1 MTAAAARIL
10 SESEKRN
17 VVIGV
22 LVAMFLATLDQ
33 TIVAPA
39 LPTIGASFGDVDFLP
54 WIVSAYL
61 LTSTAVTP
69 LYGKLSD
76 IHGRRPVLI
85 CGLLI
90 FLAGSVMCA
99 LAPSM
104 MLLIVGRAVQGL
116 GGGGLITLA
125 QTVIADIASPRERAK
140 YVVYIST
147 VWATSSVAG
156 PVLGGFL
163 AQHFSWT
170 LIFWIN
176 LPLCALAIFVC
187 DRILRDLPQQ
197 RRPHRLD
204 ILGSA
209 LMIGAS
215 VGLMLA
221 LTLGGLRYPWTST
234 PILALGAAT
243 LALAAWLAVHLAH
256 APEPLIPLNI
266 FANDVVGKASGA
278 LFFSMFAFVGA
289 TVYLPIYFE
298 YQLGSTPTEAG
309 AGLIVLLGGS
319 VIGANTAGRYMPHVV
334 HYKRMAYAG
343 LFLAIAS
350 LTAMAA
356 LAPYLNFAAAQVLV
370 LGLGL
375 GLGPLFPTTTVSVQ
389 NAVDPRDLGIAT
401 ATLSFL
407 RTFGS
412 ALGVAAFGAIIFAF
426 GLVAVE
432 GGGPPAVGVS
442 PDLEALAGCAF
453 RAAFAAMALA
463 ATIALGFFALME
475 ERPLRG
481 PAKTPVAPEA

>member
-10 SESEKRN
+10 TDSEKRN

-39 LPTIGASFGDVDFLP
+39 LPTIGAALGDVDFLP

-85 CGLLI
+85 GGLLI
-90 FLAGSVMCA
+90 FLVGSVMCA

-104 MLLIVGRAVQGL
+104 TLLIAGRAVQGL

-163 AQHFSWT
+163 AQHLSWT

-176 LPLCALAIFVC
+176 LPLCAIAILVC
-187 DRILRDLPQQ
+187 GRILRDLPQQ

-204 ILGSA
+204 ILGSVA
-209 LMIGAS
+209 DDRRERRADADADAGRPPISLDFAAHPRARRR
-215 VGLMLA
+215 VLA
-221 LTLGGLRYPWTST
+221 L
-234 PILALGAAT
+234 
-243 LALAAWLAVHLAH
+243 LAAWLGVHLTR
-256 APEPLIPLNI
+256 APEPLIPLSI

-298 YQLGSTPTEAG
+298 YQLGLDPTARRRRPDRSVRG
-309 AGLIVLLGGS
+309 QRHRRQYRGPLHAACRPLQAHGLCG
-319 VIGANTAGRYMPHVV
+319 
-334 HYKRMAYAG
+334 
-343 LFLAIAS
+343 
-350 LTAMAA
+350 
-356 LAPYLNFAAAQVLV
+356 AAA
-370 LGLGL
+370 
-375 GLGPLFPTTTVSVQ
+375 
-389 NAVDPRDLGIAT
+389 RDC
-401 ATLSFL
+401 
-407 RTFGS
+407 
-412 ALGVAAFGAIIFAF
+412 FA
-426 GLVAVE
+426 
-432 GGGPPAVGVS
+432 
-442 PDLEALAGCAF
+442 
-453 RAAFAAMALA
+453 
-463 ATIALGFFALME
+463 
-475 ERPLRG
+475 
-481 PAKTPVAPEA
+481 

>member
-39 LPTIGASFGDVDFLP
+39 LPTIGARLGDVDFLP

-90 FLAGSVMCA
+90 FLVGS
-99 LAPSM
+99 
-104 MLLIVGRAVQGL
+104 IV
-116 GGGGLITLA
+116 
-125 QTVIADIASPRERAK
+125 
-140 YVVYIST
+140 
-147 VWATSSVAG
+147 
-156 PVLGGFL
+156 
-163 AQHFSWT
+163 
-170 LIFWIN
+170 
-176 LPLCALAIFVC
+176 CALAILVC
-187 DRILRDLPQQ
+187 ERILRDLPQH

-243 LALAAWLAVHLAH
+243 LALAAWFAIHLTR
-256 APEPLIPLNI
+256 APEPLIPLSI

-298 YQLGSTPTEAG
+298 YQLGLTPTEAG

-343 LFLAIAS
+343 LFLGIAS
-350 LTAMAA
+350 LAALAA

-370 LGLGL
+370 LGVGL
-375 GLGPLFPTTTVSVQ
+375 GLGPLFPTTTVAVQ

-401 ATLSFL
+401 GTLAFV

-432 GGGPPAVGVS
+432 GGGPPAVGVR
-442 PDLEALAGCAF
+442 PDLEALAGDAF

-463 ATIALGFFALME
+463 ATIAMGFFALME

-481 PAKTPVAPEA
+481 PAKSPAAPEA